1 MMRKYILV
9 LILLVLVASIAVAD
23 SQMSKMIQVA
33 EYDQFAHRVN
43 HNTYVSIT
51 MYGYKVVS
59 VTPITSTEIDTKDN
73 VPVTFTK
80 YILVVYERD
89 K

>member
-1 MMRKYILV
+1 MKKYICLFLL
-9 LILLVLVASIAVAD
+9 LILIAGIASAD

-43 HNTYVSIT
+43 HYTYVSIT

-89 K
+89 R